1 MTTLHRLPG
10 IARLAIVLEVF
21 LGIGALFG
29 GGALI
34 LAPDGHLLGMPT
46 KLLAGSPFPN
56 FLVPGIIL
64 FTFVGLAPLLAA
76 AITVRRLA
84 LAPIAAV
91 VVGLTLIGW
100 VSVEMVVLAGP
111 GAGPGP
117 STSCSAHA
125 SPRSAWPG
133 GVRPRM
139 LPHLAESPGR
149 VSDGSD
155 WPPTPVMGAA
165 ACTLVANAY
174 CSSHL
179 VIVLALGWRFVMRN
193 RAAPEFRNLC
203 GRSAGATTT

>member
-64 FTFVGLAPLLAA
+64 FTFVGLAPLVAA
-76 AITVRRLA
+76 AITFRRQA

-100 VSVEMVVLAGP
+100 VSVEMVVLAGLGSLAWALYLVL
-111 GAGPGP
+111 GACIAAIGVAWWR
-117 STSCSAHA
+117 S
-125 SPRSAWPG
+125 SPQ
-133 GVRPRM
+133 
-139 LPHLAESPGR
+139 
-149 VSDGSD
+149 
-155 WPPTPVMGAA
+155 AA
-165 ACTLVANAY
+165 T
-174 CSSHL
+174 
-179 VIVLALGWRFVMRN
+179 
-193 RAAPEFRNLC
+193 
-203 GRSAGATTT
+203 AG